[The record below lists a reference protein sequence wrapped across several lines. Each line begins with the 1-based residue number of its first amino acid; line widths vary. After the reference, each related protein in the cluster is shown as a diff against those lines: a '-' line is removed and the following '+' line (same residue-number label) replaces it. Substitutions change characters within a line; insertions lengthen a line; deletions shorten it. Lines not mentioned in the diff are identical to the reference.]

1 MFHLFKRVYLEL
13 DDAID
18 LNVNRIVISKQNGV
32 GLLQD
37 LQAVVYAQLVDTA
50 PTVNDMIGAGKKYE
64 NFLTFLN
71 TLNKKCDDLGTTL
84 VVYCDKE
91 AFLQLT
97 CTWLKVVLP
106 NVTMDD
112 AYGVVASN
120 LFQTRMLGTSE
131 LTDFT
136 RPYRSTMVDRFVSIQ
151 EFNQVYTSIT
161 IDASLYAGFVNLVR
175 SGLSLEFILAS
186 YLSKGT
192 YKEELKNIAHNQIKV
207 GMQLFLYECK
217 TFIIE
222 NLLNKQIIDQFSPT
236 VEYTLGNLEQHV
248 TDPAFDVWYEPSIWG
263 VQSVAMPHTKSL
275 IYFDRMTNS
284 QVDKLV
290 SHLAI
295 WVEQFNTG
303 CKPGTMPAGEEINTW
318 FADKVKTLNLC
329 RQQTLSD
336 TDLAELVK
344 IQMGENCNKI
354 EFTLFESVEQSKFS
368 MYITEHIRQLYIAK
382 KDSRLLPFALA

>member
-18 LNVNRIVISKQNGV
+18 LNVNRIVISKTNGV

-37 LQAVVYAQLVDTA
+37 LQAVVYAQLIDTA
-50 PTVNDMIGAGKKYE
+50 PTVNDMIGTGKKYE

-71 TLNKKCDDLGTTL
+71 MLNRKCEDLGSSL
-84 VVYCDKE
+84 VVYCDKD
-91 AFLQLT
+91 AYLQLA

-112 AYGVVASN
+112 AYGIVASN

-131 LTDFT
+131 LADFT

-151 EFNQVYTSIT
+151 EFNQVYTGVT
-161 IDASLYAGFVNLVR
+161 IDTSLYAGFVNLVR
-175 SGLSLEFILAS
+175 SGLSLEYILAS

-192 YKEELKNIAHNQIKV
+192 YKEELKTIAHSQIKV

-222 NLLNKQIIDQFSPT
+222 SLLNKQVIDQFSPT
-236 VEYTLGNLEQHV
+236 VEYTLSNLEQFI
-248 TDPAFDVWYEPSIWG
+248 TDPAFDVWFEPSIWG
-263 VQSVAMPHTKSL
+263 VESVAMPHTKSL

-290 SHLAI
+290 GHLAI
-295 WVEQFNTG
+295 WMQQFNSG
-303 CKPGTMPAGEEINTW
+303 CKPGTLPAGEEINAW
-318 FADKVKTLNLC
+318 FANRVKTLNLC
-329 RQQTLSD
+329 RQSSLSD
-336 TDLAELVK
+336 ADLAELIR
-344 IQMGENCNKI
+344 IQMDSNKV

-368 MYITEHIRQLYIAK
+368 IYITEHIRQLYMAK
-382 KDSRLLPFALA
+382 KDSRLLPFTLA